1 MKLYITYLLLST
13 LLIANSQ
20 ISIVADTTEVIDSFI
35 PLPISS
41 CKYDQT
47 TGSCSG
53 ICGLK
58 G

>member
-1 MKLYITYLLLST
+1 MKLYLTYLLLST

-20 ISIVADTTEVIDSFI
+20 ISTITDTIDATDSII
-35 PLPISS
+35 PFNFFS